1 MRKNIRRAISI
12 LVVVIAAALIWGYR
26 HATDLEVARVTEDVN
41 VIYGFGGNVGVLKT
55 DRGAVVVDTMTFR
68 AQGARILE
76 LAEKYGGG
84 PVQAVVNTHYHRDHT
99 HGNPAF
105 PKGTPI
111 VATEKTLAYL
121 KQLDAG
127 YWTGDAAGTLPNQTF
142 RNEHELKVADKTIR
156 LIHPG
161 RGHTDGDLVVLF
173 VEDRVLHTGDL
184 YFNGRYPNIDL
195 EAGGSIREWVATID
209 RVLELDF
216 DRVIPGHGPVTDRE
230 GLRAF
235 QTFMRELAEVGAQ
248 AVHNGWSLDDTEREA
263 KLSADAGYE
272 VMSIPFVMKLD
283 RAFVVRRAWEEA
295 TGNVE
300 RIAVPGQEPERA
312 PIPTE
317 MGLPKEME
325 VPR

>member
-1 MRKNIRRAISI
+1 MKKNIRRVIAIAV
-12 LVVVIAAALIWGYR
+12 LVIAAIVIWGYR
-26 HATDLEVARVTEDVN
+26 RATDLELASVTDDVH
-41 VIYGFGGNVGVLKT
+41 VIYGLGGNVGVLKT

-68 AQGARILE
+68 TQGARILA
-76 LAEKYGGG
+76 LAEKVGGG

-105 PKGTPI
+105 PAGTPI
-111 VATEKTLAYL
+111 IATDRTLAYL
-121 KQLDAG
+121 KQVDAD
-127 YWTGDAAGTLPNQTF
+127 YWKGDAAGTLPNQTF
-142 RNEHELKVADKTIR
+142 RNEHVLKIADKTVR

-161 RGHTDGDLVVLF
+161 RGHTDGDLVALF
-173 VEDRVLHTGDL
+173 VEDRVLHAGDL

-209 RVLELDF
+209 RVLLLDF

-235 QTFMRELAEVGAQ
+235 QNFMRELADVGEQ
-248 AVHNGWSLDDTEREA
+248 AARNGWSLDDTEREA

-283 RAFVVRRAWEEA
+283 RAFVVRRAWEDA
-295 TGNVE
+295 TGKVQH
-300 RIAVPGQEPERA
+300 IALPGVEPEPEPEA
-312 PIPTE
+312 Q
-317 MGLPKEME
+317 LLQKQME
-325 VPR
+325 GPR